1 MKKLLGRDGAMR
13 KLIILAVLAVGLVTL
28 LGSDGAQPASA
39 QVPGWNFDDSGSIKF
54 IDISTTGT
62 ELTDLKNCDDCQTGI
77 DPAIGFTFSFK
88 GTDYTEVEPTTNG
101 VINMVTINANELSN
115 EAIPSKANTVGDA
128 SLFPFWDDLDGS
140 DGSGSPDAR
149 IYAQT
154 LGTAPNRVF
163 IVQWDKFPHNAN
175 ASPPDFRITFQA
187 ALCEKGNIVFQ
198 YPDAVFGDPGD
209 PDNTDNGGSASV
221 GIQWSGQTGLQY
233 SLNSAVINNG
243 LAIVFFPN
251 GGSADNCIVA
261 LNAPVGGLAVDL
273 DGDLGDLPL
282 ETASSGG
289 NVGLLAGL
297 IAGISAVAITVTGA
311 AWYARRRLIS
321 H

>member
-101 VINMVTINANELSN
+101 VINMDPVSSQSFIN
-115 EAIPSKANTVGDA
+115 EAIPSKSAFVGDH
-128 SLFPFWDDLDGS
+128 SLFPFWDDLDGTALH
-140 DGSGSPDAR
+140 GTNAR
-149 IYAQT
+149 VYAQT

-163 IVQWDKFPHNAN
+163 IVQWDEFLHVVSDN
-175 ASPPDFRITFQA
+175 PD
-187 ALCEKGNIVFQ
+187 V
-198 YPDAVFGDPGD
+198 
-209 PDNTDNGGSASV
+209 
-221 GIQWSGQTGLQY
+221 
-233 SLNSAVINNG
+233 
-243 LAIVFFPN
+243 
-251 GGSADNCIVA
+251 
-261 LNAPVGGLAVDL
+261 
-273 DGDLGDLPL
+273 
-282 ETASSGG
+282 
-289 NVGLLAGL
+289 
-297 IAGISAVAITVTGA
+297 
-311 AWYARRRLIS
+311 
-321 H
+321 